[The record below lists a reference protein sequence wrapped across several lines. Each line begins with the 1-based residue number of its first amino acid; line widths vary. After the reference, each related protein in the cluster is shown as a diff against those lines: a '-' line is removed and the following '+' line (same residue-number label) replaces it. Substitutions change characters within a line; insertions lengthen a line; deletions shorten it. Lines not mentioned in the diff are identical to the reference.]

1 MGSGPKMSC
10 LSLGLKLGWK
20 VPKPGRG
27 SHPEVLGES
36 KVQWGHW
43 IFSSLPQGLYGQN
56 RCGRPLCKQ
65 NPLWQECA
73 PTHRRTRTGKRS
85 GAGAGEEE
93 LDWLWIGSGVPTA
106 PFPRYP
112 PSPLRS

>member
-1 MGSGPKMSC
+1 MGSGPKLSC

-36 KVQWGHW
+36 KVQRGHW
-43 IFSSLPQGLYGQN
+43 IFSSLPRGLNGQN
-56 RCGRPLCKQ
+56 WCGRPSCKQ
-65 NPLWQECA
+65 NPLWQVCA
-73 PTHRRTRTGKRS
+73 PTQTHTHWETVWSRGRGGRIGL
-85 GAGAGEEE
+85 A
-93 LDWLWIGSGVPTA
+93 LDWLGRPHSPLPQV
-106 PFPRYP
+106 P